1 MKVALMMQWKKYL
14 KLSINRLVDFTL
26 GSRKREM
33 LKYKLGFYGA
43 PMSLQAI
50 ADMQNPPRSSER
62 CRQILAQS
70 NRKLKSNSEVVD
82 SLRQLIS

>member
-50 ADMQNPPRSSER
+50 ADMRNPPRSRKTS
-62 CRQILAQS
+62 RQILAQLIP
-70 NRKLKSNSEVVD
+70 KLRLD
-82 SLRQLIS
+82 Y